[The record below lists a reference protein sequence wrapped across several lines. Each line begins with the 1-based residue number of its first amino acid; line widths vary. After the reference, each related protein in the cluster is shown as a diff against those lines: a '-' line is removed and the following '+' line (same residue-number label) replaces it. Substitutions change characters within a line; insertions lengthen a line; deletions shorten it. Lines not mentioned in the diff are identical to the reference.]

1 MTSSKN
7 PTNDNSYFDAVLVG
21 AGIMSSTLALLISE
35 VLPDIKFLI
44 IEKLNAPG
52 SESTGAFN
60 NAGTG
65 HAANCELN
73 YTPLDEKGNLKI
85 DKALSINRS
94 FETSMSL
101 WASLYE
107 AGKIDIKKFLK
118 FIPHISFVSGQDNI
132 SFLKKRFQK
141 MTENPEFIDMEFSTS
156 FDEISSWAPLITKDR
171 NPSTQ
176 IAATRIGRGTD
187 INFEALT
194 KEYLSLVSLN
204 KNVEIRYKT
213 ELIDLK
219 KIDKKQWELEIS
231 SEGRKTSIR
240 TGYVFLGAGGK
251 TINYLQKSKIPEAKS
266 YGGFPVSGKWLICEK
281 KDLTEKHNSKVYGKA
296 DIGSPPMSVPHLDTR
311 WIDNKKLLLYG
322 PFAGFTT
329 KFLKQSSYFDLF
341 SSIKKNNIFSM
352 LDVGFKNND
361 LINYLISQSLKN
373 HNSRVENLKNMMPS
387 ANPSDWYLKNAGQR
401 VQIIKKTEGGGS
413 LKFGTEIVNSSDGSL
428 SALLGASPGAST
440 AVSIMV
446 EVLEKSVLFLNDKHN
461 LQKKINDLIYPEL
474 SVSENYSTF
483 IKEIKKTEGGGSL
496 KFGTEIVNSSDGSL
510 SALLGASPGAS
521 TAVSIMVEVLE
532 KSVLFLNDKHNL
544 KKKINDLIYPERSAS
559 EKNSTF
565 IKEIKKRNNSI
576 FGFHP

>member
-7 PTNDNSYFDAVLVG
+7 PTNDNSYFDGVLVG

-171 NPSTQ
+171 NPYTQ

-213 ELIDLK
+213 ELVDLK

-251 TINYLQKSKIPEAKS
+251 TINYLQKSKIPEAKN
-266 YGGFPVSGKWLICEK
+266 YGGFPVSGKWLICER
-281 KDLTEKHNSKVYGKA
+281 KDLTEKHNSKVYGRA

-329 KFLKQSSYFDLF
+329 KFLKESSYFDLF

-373 HNSRVENLKNMMPS
+373 HNSRVKNLKNMMPS

-446 EVLEKSVLFLNDKHN
+446 EVLKKSVLFLNDKHN
-461 LQKKINDLIYPEL
+461 LQKKINYLIYPEL

-483 IKEIKKTEGGGSL
+483 IKEIKK
-496 KFGTEIVNSSDGSL
+496 
-510 SALLGASPGAS
+510 
-521 TAVSIMVEVLE
+521 
-532 KSVLFLNDKHNL
+532 
-544 KKKINDLIYPERSAS
+544 
-559 EKNSTF
+559 
-565 IKEIKKRNNSI
+565 RNNSI

>member
-213 ELIDLK
+213 ELVDLK

-296 DIGSPPMSVPHLDTR
+296 DIGSPPMSVPHLD
-311 WIDNKKLLLYG
+311 
-322 PFAGFTT
+322 
-329 KFLKQSSYFDLF
+329 
-341 SSIKKNNIFSM
+341 
-352 LDVGFKNND
+352 
-361 LINYLISQSLKN
+361 LISQSLKN

-483 IKEIKKTEGGGSL
+483 IKEIKK
-496 KFGTEIVNSSDGSL
+496 
-510 SALLGASPGAS
+510 
-521 TAVSIMVEVLE
+521 
-532 KSVLFLNDKHNL
+532 
-544 KKKINDLIYPERSAS
+544 
-559 EKNSTF
+559 
-565 IKEIKKRNNSI
+565 RNNSI

>member
-1 MTSSKN
+1 MGLVIAAFTFFAVIYMSDDTPVVKKFVISPIENEWKSGVSYTTGDYVLHDGKWHQVTSTTGASSSQMPFN
-7 PTNDNSYFDAVLVG
+7 PDT
-21 AGIMSSTLALLISE
+21 TL
-35 VLPDIKFLI
+35 
-44 IEKLNAPG
+44 
-52 SESTGAFN
+52 AFN
-60 NAGTG
+60 NINGYSEGQAVL
-65 HAANCELN
+65 AANN
-73 YTPLDEKGNLKI
+73 
-85 DKALSINRS
+85 
-94 FETSMSL
+94 
-101 WASLYE
+101 
-107 AGKIDIKKFLK
+107 
-118 FIPHISFVSGQDNI
+118 Q
-132 SFLKKRFQK
+132 
-141 MTENPEFIDMEFSTS
+141 
-156 FDEISSWAPLITKDR
+156 ITV
-171 NPSTQ
+171 
-176 IAATRIGRGTD
+176 ATNMAGRGTD

-194 KEYLSLVSLN
+194 KEYLSLVSLKN
-204 KNVEIRYKT
+204 NVEIRYKT
-213 ELIDLK
+213 ELVDLK
-219 KIDKKQWELEIS
+219 KIDNKKWELEIS

-266 YGGFPVSGKWLICEK
+266 YGGFPVSGKWLICEE

-329 KFLKQSSYFDLF
+329 KFLKQGSYFDLF
-341 SSIKKNNIFSM
+341 NSIKKNNIFSI

-440 AVSIMV
+440 AVLIMV

-474 SVSENYSTF
+474 SVSEN
-483 IKEIKKTEGGGSL
+483 
-496 KFGTEIVNSSDGSL
+496 D
-510 SALLGASPGAS
+510 
-521 TAVSIMVEVLE
+521 
-532 KSVLFLNDKHNL
+532 
-544 KKKINDLIYPERSAS
+544 
-559 EKNSTF
+559 STF

>member
-1 MTSSKN
+1 VTSSKN

-44 IEKLNAPG
+44 IEKLNSPG
-52 SESTGAFN
+52 NESTGAFN

-171 NPSTQ
+171 NQSTQ

-213 ELIDLK
+213 ELVDLK

-240 TGYVFLGAGGK
+240 TVYVFLGAGGK

-296 DIGSPPMSVPHLDTR
+296 DIGSPPMSVPHLDTS

-329 KFLKQSSYFDLF
+329 KFLKQSSYLDLF

-373 HNSRVENLKNMMPS
+373 HNLRVENLKNMMPS

-446 EVLEKSVLFLNDKHN
+446 EVLEKSVLFINDKQN
-461 LQKKINDLIYPEL
+461 LQKKIKDLIYPEL
-474 SVSENYSTF
+474 SVFENY
-483 IKEIKKTEGGGSL
+483 
-496 KFGTEIVNSSDGSL
+496 
-510 SALLGASPGAS
+510 
-521 TAVSIMVEVLE
+521 
-532 KSVLFLNDKHNL
+532 
-544 KKKINDLIYPERSAS
+544 
-559 EKNSTF
+559 STF